1 MSWAAAVKEWDK
13 IGRPF
18 EASYARW
25 RGAQAALATG
35 QGTLAIRL
43 LQRAGKD
50 ARDHL
55 PLAEA
60 IRATQPTME
69 ITAPR
74 PR

>member
-60 IRATQPTME
+60 IRATQRTME

-74 PR
+74 PT